1 MWYKLTVLF
10 PYFYFNTTVILYSFQ
25 IVWIKK
31 AQLNDFLCISC
42 GRIFQ
47 KLIQLNNSLF
57 KSLIRHIDRIFFLQK
72 TNRID
77 RKRCSS
83 TIYSTCMFQ
92 GSHPANFVKKKN
104 MQTWWEVP
112 LIKRETIKDI
122 KISLKRYHFHSEKF
136 TGFLAEI

>member
-1 MWYKLTVLF
+1 MYVSDGSGTVQLKNWTWKK
-10 PYFYFNTTVILYSFQ
+10 PTILWKIKYVIQINRSISIFYFNTTVILYSFQ

-92 GSHPANFVKKKN
+92 GSHPANFVKKKICK
-104 MQTWWEVP
+104 P
-112 LIKRETIKDI
+112 GGKCL
-122 KISLKRYHFHSEKF
+122 
-136 TGFLAEI
+136 